1 LFVRDSTLMAQPVD
15 ARSLEPRGEPFPVV
29 EQVNSGSQIGY
40 GQFST
45 SPNGTLVYQ
54 AGQGINGRQLAWFDR
69 GGRPLGIVGEAGR
82 IWDFSIS
89 PDDKRLAIART
100 DVQLRTS
107 DLWIHDLQRGPEPRF
122 TSHPSLNQRPV
133 WSFDGAR
140 IMFSSSRAGRT
151 DLYRKI
157 SSGTAPEETVLT
169 TDYPKYA
176 MDSSRDGKVLIYHNT
191 RDIYAVS
198 LTESHQSIP
207 LIHSDSVETQ
217 PQLSPDN
224 RWLAYVSDESGR
236 NEIYVQPFSLDA
248 KPPANRWMVSSSGG
262 TDPRWRRDGKELF

>member
-1 LFVRDSTLMAQPVD
+1 MVYPVFLDEKHFLYSTIIDPKQPGVYVASLDSGEGRRLLTDISNSAYAPPRNSKFDGHILFVRDSTLMAQPVD
-15 ARSLEPRGEPFPVV
+15 ARSFEPRGEPFPVV

-69 GGRPLGIVGEAGR
+69 GGRQLGIVAEAGR

-107 DLWIHDLQRGPEPRF
+107 DLWIHDLQHGTETRF

-151 DLYRKI
+151 DLYRKL

-176 MDSSRDGKVLIYHNT
+176 MDSS
-191 RDIYAVS
+191 
-198 LTESHQSIP
+198 
-207 LIHSDSVETQ
+207 
-217 PQLSPDN
+217 
-224 RWLAYVSDESGR
+224 
-236 NEIYVQPFSLDA
+236 
-248 KPPANRWMVSSSGG
+248 
-262 TDPRWRRDGKELF
+262 